1 MVLPTA
7 RSHSW
12 IFELLPAE
20 MICRSVDWV
29 STRGHGPAA
38 DQGHVSSQRQLQFVA
53 GEVPDLD
60 HSVSGAGNETLV
72 ADLERDTPDLA
83 HVAGDDPVQFP

>member
-1 MVLPTA
+1 
-7 RSHSW
+7 
-12 IFELLPAE
+12 
-20 MICRSVDWV
+20 MICGSVDWV

-38 DQGHVSSQRQLQFVA
+38 HYGHVSSQRLLQFVA

-72 ADLERDTPDLA
+72 DDLERDAPDPA
-83 HVAGDDPVQFP
+83 HVAGDDPVQFQ

>member
-1 MVLPTA
+1 M
-7 RSHSW
+7 
-12 IFELLPAE
+12 
-20 MICRSVDWV
+20 
-29 STRGHGPAA
+29 
-38 DQGHVSSQRQLQFVA
+38 SSQRQLQFVA

-72 ADLERDTPDLA
+72 ADLERDAPDPA

>member
-1 MVLPTA
+1 M
-7 RSHSW
+7 
-12 IFELLPAE
+12 
-20 MICRSVDWV
+20 
-29 STRGHGPAA
+29 RGHGPAA

-72 ADLERDTPDLA
+72 ADLERDAPDLA